1 LEYIILEDMI
11 SSVSL
16 SPNEDVRS
24 SMFERKNGYLNS
36 ARIYRTATSSGVK
49 TTGYKFIW
57 RSHAPPKVKF
67 FGWLLLQ
74 NRLQCRVNL
83 HRKGIVEEDVCPIC
97 QNAPKSEDH
106 MLRDCSFVA
115 VFWLKLGVD
124 VASIPDTTRLWEI
137 SRPGTVPH
145 QLFPTL
151 ILLCCWHLW
160 KHRHGVVFRSEVPN
174 LERVFIA
181 CKEDC
186 RLWSHRFP
194 RHLTHIS
201 NI

>member
-36 ARIYRTATSSGVK
+36 ARIYRTSTSSGVK

-124 VASIPDTTRLWEI
+124 VASIPDTTRL
-137 SRPGTVPH
+137 
-145 QLFPTL
+145 
-151 ILLCCWHLW
+151 
-160 KHRHGVVFRSEVPN
+160 
-174 LERVFIA
+174 
-181 CKEDC
+181 
-186 RLWSHRFP
+186 
-194 RHLTHIS
+194 
-201 NI
+201 